1 MSDMIQLHS
10 TLKQTVTEGE
20 QFTES
25 TQTLAK
31 RELHTTQTQSI
42 MESLQFCQMLQNT
55 MWRVRVLVLIEKGMG
70 VIWETVWRLEFAIVF
85 QRTAGVFLY

>member
-10 TLKQTVTEGE
+10 TLKQTVAEGE

-31 RELHTTQTQSI
+31 RELHTTQTQSN
-42 MESLQFCQMLQNT
+42 MEKL
-55 MWRVRVLVLIEKGMG
+55 
-70 VIWETVWRLEFAIVF
+70 AI
-85 QRTAGVFLY
+85 